1 MLGIKDLVHFFQ
13 ALADLL
19 RQNLVRVGG
28 EFLFF
33 FLWTK
38 PWVFLIVK
46 KVGSDTSICI
56 YLPVSYKVDGATSI
70 AIGNM
75 IAMIDI
81 FWHVLSKLRHRRFRT
96 A

>member
-1 MLGIKDLVHFFQ
+1 MNSWG
-13 ALADLL
+13 
-19 RQNLVRVGG
+19 
-28 EFLFF
+28 F

-81 FWHVLSKLRHRRFRT
+81 F
-96 A
+96 